1 MDAIRKQASKLRD
14 QVAKQQQAVLR
25 RLGSLDNDAVMVDEA
40 EILCH
45 QQLQNLYKSTRE
57 AKHFQRNVVRGVE
70 RFISTSCKQMEIV
83 RKLAED
89 CCKYGSENQSTHAP
103 LARASINFGT
113 SYNAIEKEREDFLKI
128 LSDQVCEP
136 LRTQI
141 NGAPLEDARHL
152 AYRYDKLRQDVEA
165 QVTEVLRRR
174 SKSRD
179 LSMSGE
185 SSVKLQSAE
194 ARLADLKS
202 STVALGREATA
213 AMLSVEDQQQQMTF
227 HRLLTMVNAER
238 SYHQHALA
246 ILENLHAEMTLER
259 QSKEF
264 SSLPTKIHRNVYER
278 LGNQDNNSQES
289 DDHQDNMFFIA
300 KVIHQF
306 DAEAEGELSLS
317 VDDYVVVR
325 QVAPHGWS
333 EGECNGKA
341 GWFPSAYIEREE
353 KAPTSKIAHSSLKI
367 HFCQCYP

>member
-14 QVAKQQQAVLR
+14 QVAKQQQAILR
-25 RLGSLDNDAVMVDEA
+25 RLGSLGYDSYMVDED
-40 EILCH
+40 ENLCH
-45 QQLQNLYKSTRE
+45 QQLQNLYNSTRE
-57 AKHFQRNVVRGVE
+57 AKHFQRNIVRGVE
-70 RFISTSCKQMEIV
+70 RFISISSKQMEIV

-103 LARASINFGT
+103 LARASVCFGT
-113 SYNAIEKEREDFLKI
+113 SFNSIEIERENLLKI
-128 LSDQVCEP
+128 LGDQVGEP

-141 NGAPLEDARHL
+141 SGAPLEDARHL
-152 AYRYDKLRQDVEA
+152 AHRYDKLRQDVEA

-174 SKSRD
+174 SKSSD

-194 ARLADLKS
+194 ARLAELKS
-202 STVALGREATA
+202 STGALGREATA

-227 HRLLTMVNAER
+227 HGLLTMVNAER

-246 ILENLHAEMTLER
+246 ILEKLQAEMTLEK
-259 QSKEF
+259 QSKES
-264 SSLPTKIHRNVYER
+264 SSLPLRMQRDVYEW
-278 LGNQDNNSQES
+278 LGHRDNKSHES
-289 DDHQDNMFFIA
+289 DDHQDGMFFIA

-306 DAEAEGELSLS
+306 DAEADGELSLS
-317 VDDYVVVR
+317 IDDYVVVR

-341 GWFPSAYIEREE
+341 GWFPSAYVERQD
-353 KAPTSKIAHSSLKI
+353 KAPSSKI
-367 HFCQCYP
+367 P